1 MRALD
6 ELYAKMAAVEA
17 AMVKQGATPEL
28 VAEQAILQE
37 HLEGWRR
44 ALGLHVHAVTEP
56 LYWEGDGE

>member
-17 AMVKQGATPEL
+17 AIVEQGKTPEL
-28 VAEQAILQE
+28 VAELVMLQE

-44 ALGLHVHAVTEP
+44 ALGLHVHTVTEP
-56 LYWEGDGE
+56 VWEGE